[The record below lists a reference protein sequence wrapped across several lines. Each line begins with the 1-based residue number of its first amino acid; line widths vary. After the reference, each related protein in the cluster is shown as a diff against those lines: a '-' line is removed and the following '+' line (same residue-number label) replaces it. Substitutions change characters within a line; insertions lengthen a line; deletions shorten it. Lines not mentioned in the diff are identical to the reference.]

1 MNALTFPIL
10 KLLADGKFHS
20 GEDIA
25 RHFNVSRTSVW
36 NALQHAEQLFFL
48 CKGVAIN
55 YRSQS
60 RYWMNNPY

>member
-36 NALQHAEQLFFL
+36 NALQHAEQL
-48 CKGVAIN
+48 GVEIFSVQG
-55 YRSQS
+55 RG
-60 RYWMNNPY
+60 